1 MAKSFGEQFEDALK
15 KGETNK
21 VNWLINFLKD
31 DDKKMALMKASK
43 GGHLE
48 VVKRFIEMGFDINQ
62 KDDKGNTAL
71 DYAFSSN
78 KVELVEMMLDEGAKI
93 DLCNTGED
101 FILAWGTYVGSL
113 KVVDK
118 FIEEKTKP
126 GVWHKCNL
134 EVKDASDVTL
144 LMVAIQKDYV
154 DIAKTLINSGA
165 DVNAKDDWG
174 RTPLMYASEKGNL
187 EIVEELV
194 EFDALVNEK
203 DELGRSALMRA
214 VFMGDLEIAEQ
225 LIDAGADVVAK
236 DIQGVS
242 VLEFARDEK
251 IRKAIFDMVKKKYEK
266 EPEQNPFKGVEL

>member
-21 VNWLINFLKD
+21 ANWLINFLKD

-71 DYAFSSN
+71 DCAFSSN
-78 KVELVEMMLDEGAKI
+78 NVELVEMMLDGGAKI

-101 FILAWGTYVGSL
+101 IILAWGTYVGSL

-144 LMVAIQKDYV
+144 LMMAIQLWLGGLNYSCQISKL
-154 DIAKTLINSGA
+154 TLLSSTMISKKLWMFLKKN
-165 DVNAKDDWG
+165 
-174 RTPLMYASEKGNL
+174 RFRLT
-187 EIVEELV
+187 
-194 EFDALVNEK
+194 
-203 DELGRSALMRA
+203 
-214 VFMGDLEIAEQ
+214 
-225 LIDAGADVVAK
+225 
-236 DIQGVS
+236 
-242 VLEFARDEK
+242 
-251 IRKAIFDMVKKKYEK
+251 IRCGKKKM
-266 EPEQNPFKGVEL
+266 